1 MSTKKEGAAIVGV
14 GAAACAACC
23 IGPILGFLGAIGL
36 GTITGVLL
44 FGIAGLL
51 IAVIGIAV
59 FTLRRRRR
67 STACATGP
75 EIVDVEMPT
84 IKSR

>member
-51 IAVIGIAV
+51 IAVTGIAV

-75 EIVDVEMPT
+75 EIVAVEMPT